1 MLTQDRYRPYQ
12 PSAISLIKQ
21 RKIVGMVRDAPMTRG
36 LHETLRRA
44 FLLMQAEYEKAAKQ
58 RVDSGGNDRGEF
70 KKLVFS
76 SPESRS

>member
-1 MLTQDRYRPYQ
+1 
-12 PSAISLIKQ
+12 
-21 RKIVGMVRDAPMTRG
+21 MVRDAPMTRG